1 MEHYQ
6 TTFFCNSGKRG
17 DGEHGPRVSVDYFP
31 KSPWPLTVKIFT
43 SQSSP
48 HSVVISLDSVD
59 DWTGFVNS
67 VLNAD
72 EEVNKQTEVANVK
85 TPEEHVPETDKSLRD
100 PERGVVPD
108 GEGQKPVPPTG
119 TSTGTGPGVEG

>member
-1 MEHYQ
+1 MDHYQ
-6 TTFFCNSGKRG
+6 TTFFVNSGERS
-17 DGEHGPRVSVDYFP
+17 DREHGPRLKVDYFP
-31 KSPWPLTVKIFT
+31 KSPWPITIKIFT
-43 SQSSP
+43 SNQSP
-48 HSVVISLDSVD
+48 YAVVISLDSVD

-72 EEVNKQTEVANVK
+72 EEVKKQMEAANAQTHVEAVA
-85 TPEEHVPETDKSLRD
+85 ETDKSLRD